1 MVHDGHETVSIPN
14 PVHLHYFL
22 NMRKV
27 FCFPELVGPLISHA
41 CLDNAGPPL
50 RKHVLRDFFLF
61 VLLEK
66 NTLHSAFFFMYSR
79 NIVSISFS

>member
-27 FCFPELVGPLISHA
+27 FCFPELMGPLISHA
-41 CLDNAGPPL
+41 CLDNAGPLLP
-50 RKHVLRDFFLF
+50 KHVLRDFFLICF
-61 VLLEK
+61 
-66 NTLHSAFFFMYSR
+66 A
-79 NIVSISFS
+79 